1 MSFRAGHVAVLGR
14 PNVGK
19 STLVNAMVGQK
30 ISITTPKPQ
39 TTRHRILGIVTG
51 DAHQIVLI
59 DTPGLHPAKGR
70 ALSRHLNRTARA
82 ALEEADAVLLVVE
95 AGRESDDD
103 EAAISAAI
111 DSKRPVVLALNKV
124 DLVRDKSTLLPKI
137 AELSRRHAFAAL
149 VPISAR
155 RRQGLEGL
163 TAELVRLLPDQGPL
177 YDLDDLTDRSERFL
191 VAELI
196 REQVMRQLHAEL
208 PYAATVVVDAFEA
221 GPALTRIAAT
231 ILVERDGQKGIVIGA
246 GGARLKSI
254 GSAARISI
262 EKLLGTRVF
271 LELTVRV
278 RESWSDDEVA
288 LRQLGYGE

>member
-1 MSFRAGHVAVLGR
+1 MSFHAGHVAVLGR

-19 STLVNAMVGQK
+19 STLVNALVGQK
-30 ISITTPKPQ
+30 ISITAPKPQ
-39 TTRHRILGIVTG
+39 TTRHRILGIATG

-59 DTPGLHPAKGR
+59 DTPGLHPAEGR
-70 ALSRHLNRTARA
+70 AISRHLNRTARA

-95 AGRESDDD
+95 AGRWSDDD
-103 EAAISAAI
+103 EAALSAAI

-124 DLVRDKSTLLPKI
+124 DLVPDKGALLPRL
-137 AELSRRHAFAAL
+137 AELSRCHAFAAV

-155 RRQGLEGL
+155 RRKGLDGL
-163 TAELVRLLPDQGPL
+163 AAELARLLPDQGPL
-177 YDLDDLTDRSERFL
+177 YDLDGLTDRSERFL
-191 VAELI
+191 VAEMI

-208 PYAATVVVDAFEA
+208 PYAATVVVDAFDA
-221 GPALTRIAAT
+221 GPAVTRIAAT

-271 LELTVRV
+271 LELAVRV

>member
-19 STLVNAMVGQK
+19 STLVNALVGQK

-59 DTPGLHPAKGR
+59 DTPGLHPAAGR

-82 ALEEADAVLLVVE
+82 ALKEADAVLLVVE
-95 AGRESDDD
+95 AGRESNDD
-103 EAAISAAI
+103 EAAILAAI
-111 DSKRPVVLALNKV
+111 DSKRPMVLALNKV

>member
-19 STLVNAMVGQK
+19 STLVNALVGQK
-30 ISITTPKPQ
+30 ISITAPKPQ
-39 TTRHRILGIVTG
+39 TTRHRILGIATG
-51 DAHQIVLI
+51 NDWQLVLI
-59 DTPGLHPAKGR
+59 DTPGLHPAEGR
-70 ALSRHLNRTARA
+70 AISRHLNRTARA
-82 ALEEADAVLLVVE
+82 ALEEADAVLLVTE
-95 AGRESDDD
+95 AGRWTDDD
-103 EAAISAAI
+103 EAALSAAV
-111 DSKRPVVLALNKV
+111 DSGRPVVLALNKV
-124 DLVRDKSTLLPKI
+124 DLVADKESLLPRI
-137 AELSRRHAFAAL
+137 AELARRHPFAAV
-149 VPISAR
+149 VPVSAR
-155 RRQGLEGL
+155 RRKGLDRL
-163 TAELVRLLPDQGPL
+163 ASELAKLLPAAGPI

-191 VAELI
+191 VGEMI

-221 GPALTRIAAT
+221 GPQLTRIAAT
-231 ILVERDGQKGIVIGA
+231 VLVEREGQKGIVIGA

-271 LELTVRV
+271 LELAVRV